1 MRSTRPKLISIAQRS
16 LLIEGRRKLTSRVGA
31 EIASGHARAMST
43 TGPTGLG
50 FNVDHLPGP
59 KTRRKRGPTER
70 RLLVGNILSHPVG

>member
-16 LLIEGRRKLTSRVGA
+16 LLIEGRRKLTSQVGA

-43 TGPTGLG
+43 TGPTGLE

-70 RLLVGNILSHPVG
+70 RLLVGSIFSHPVG